1 MPKTAGAASKIK
13 INWKLGLY
21 VALILLSFI
30 LLGVQFAISRD
41 FSILTHDLLF
51 AISVLPLQVGLTTLI
66 LDQLMER
73 RERQE
78 RLEKMNMVIGVF
90 FSEIGTDLLCKV
102 SPHDDA
108 VELVRA
114 RLAIND
120 KWTEDDFLQALKM
133 LADHQFKIKM
143 GAVDLIE
150 ARGILS
156 SHRSLLVQLLEN
168 PILLEH
174 ETFTNTLRAVFH
186 MTEELQYR
194 KSIDSLPASDIAH
207 LNGDTARAYGLLIRE
222 WVSYMGYLKNNY
234 PYLFSLAIRTNPFDL
249 AASPIVAPAIV
260 VQAIT
265 P

>member
-1 MPKTAGAASKIK
+1 MVRIAGIK
-13 INWKLGLY
+13 INWNIGLY
-21 VALILLSFI
+21 IALTLLSFT
-30 LLGVQFAISRD
+30 LLGIQFAISRD
-41 FSILTHDLLF
+41 YSLLTHDLLF
-51 AISVLPLQVGLTTLI
+51 AISILPVQVVLTTLI
-66 LDQLMER
+66 LDQLLER

-90 FSEIGTDLLCKV
+90 FSELGADLLRKV
-102 SPHDDA
+102 SPRDA
-108 VELVRA
+108 AIDMVRA
-114 RLAIND
+114 RLGIND

-133 LADHQFKIKM
+133 LTGHQFTVKM
-143 GAVDLIE
+143 EAGDLVE
-150 ARGILS
+150 ARQILS
-156 SHRSLLVQLLEN
+156 SHRGLLVQLLEN

-249 AASPIVAPAIV
+249 SASPIVVPAILV
-260 VQAIT
+260 PAK
-265 P
+265 